1 VRITSASIN
10 PASRTPAPLRIL
22 VVDDD
27 AFFRRGLREILN
39 EAEGVQVVGEASDG
53 AQALALAGELCA
65 EDGVDLVLT
74 DLALPRIDGLAMTSR
89 LLEAHP
95 NLGVV
100 VLTLS
105 TADSDLVD
113 AVRAGVVGYLSKHL
127 GPEALVSALLAFH
140 RGESLPMSRAIG
152 LRVLDLARHAAGLG
166 ERVEAALPQLTSREA
181 DVLDLVASGAR
192 DRDIAE
198 RLVVSES
205 TVKKHLQNILR
216 KFHARNRAEA
226 VARWRSRGSG

>member
-1 VRITSASIN
+1 LRHLDTDQ
-10 PASRTPAPLRIL
+10 PLRIL
-22 VVDDD
+22 IVDDD

-39 EAEGVQVVGEASDG
+39 EAEGVQVVGEATDG
-53 AQALALAGELCA
+53 AQALTLAGELCA
-65 EDGVDLVLT
+65 RDGVDLVLT
-74 DLALPRIDGLAMTSR
+74 DLGLAQLHGLEMTSQ

-95 NLGVV
+95 NLAVV

-105 TADSDLVD
+105 NSDADVVE

-127 GPEALVSALLAFH
+127 GPETLVSALVAFH
-140 RGESLPMSRAIG
+140 RGESLPMSRAVG
-152 LRVLDLARHAAGLG
+152 LRVLEFARRGASLSQ
-166 ERVEAALPQLTSREA
+166 RVETAEPQLTAREA
-181 DVLDLVASGAR
+181 EVLDLVAGGAR

-226 VARWRSRGSG
+226 VARWRVPS